1 MAFVVVGGVVAI
13 GAVVHGNHSDYS
25 CHSRHSNHSQYGDS
39 QLRSEISNEENRVR
53 NKEAEIQNLRKRMSD
68 NYNSQISSLKQE
80 KNYSSLGSV
89 KADNLVSKIKDEMKQ
104 ELESEIK
111 SSQNELEE
119 INKMIAKI
127 NELELQ
133 ARGGS

>member
-1 MAFVVVGGVVAI
+1 MFIAGAVVVGGIIVAYDD
-13 GAVVHGNHSDYS
+13 HSKYSRYDDYS
-25 CHSRHSNHSQYGDS
+25 DAYSKYGDS
-39 QLRSEISNEENRVR
+39 QLRNEIDNLENRVR

-80 KNYSSLGSV
+80 KNYDSFRTGT
-89 KADNLVSKIKDEMKQ
+89 AYNIVSRIKDEMKQ
-104 ELESEIK
+104 ELESEIQ